1 MGAKVRIEHISQ
13 GWIEVFKSAEMQAV
27 VDQAGE
33 RIAGEAGEHFYYK
46 PGTNNQFTAGG
57 FVNADEYTGSYL
69 EAVYKTLTKAV
80 HK

>member
-1 MGAKVRIEHISQ
+1 MGAKVRIEHNSQ
-13 GWIEVFKSAEMQAV
+13 GWIEVFKSEGMQTLV
-27 VDQAGE
+27 NQTGE
-33 RIAGEAGEHFYYK
+33 RIAAEAGEHFYYV

-80 HK
+80 HG